1 VSRASAIRVAFAIL
15 LALYPVVI
23 YFGLRILPAGFF
35 GLLLALLLA
44 LRFGVLGTAE
54 RATAIPVFLLL
65 LAYALLAAFTGA
77 NQLLLLYPALVNF
90 VMALVFAASLFHG
103 TPLLERLAEVRGMQM
118 SAHSGGYL
126 RKLTAVWAVFL
137 ALNACIALWTMS
149 RSFEFWALYNGL
161 LSYLLIACLLGGE
174 IVFRRYY
181 KRRMG
186 IVDG

>member
-1 VSRASAIRVAFAIL
+1 MSRASAIRVAFAVL

-23 YFGLRILPAGFF
+23 YFGLRVLPAGFF

-65 LAYALLAAFTGA
+65 LGYALLAAFTGE
-77 NQLLLLYPALVNF
+77 NTLLLLYPALVNF
-90 VMALVFAASLFHG
+90 VMALVFAASLYQG
-103 TPLLERLAEVRGMQM
+103 TPLLQRLAEARGMQM

-126 RKLTAVWAVFL
+126 QKLTAIWALFL
-137 ALNACIALWTMS
+137 AGNGCVALWTMT

-161 LSYLLIACLLGGE
+161 LSYLLIAGLLGGE
-174 IVFRRYY
+174 VLFRRYY